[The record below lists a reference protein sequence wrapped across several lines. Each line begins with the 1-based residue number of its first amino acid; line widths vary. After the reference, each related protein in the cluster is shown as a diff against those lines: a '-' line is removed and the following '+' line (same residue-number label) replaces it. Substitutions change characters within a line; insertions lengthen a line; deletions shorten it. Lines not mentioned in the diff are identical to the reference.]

1 MALDLF
7 FDETDRSRAQGL
19 VKATVQI
26 GAHKESVRPHVGLWS
41 KQDYADH
48 WQTGRDLCARG
59 SAFVVLATSYAPDNW
74 DLWVGR
80 KTIEGYRFFNC
91 LVPVR
96 LGDVQIS
103 GKTLSLSDYDDF
115 SPDRDEEVSKW
126 DVKLADIVT

>member
-1 MALDLF
+1 M
-7 FDETDRSRAQGL
+7 
-19 VKATVQI
+19 
-26 GAHKESVRPHVGLWS
+26 
-41 KQDYADH
+41 
-48 WQTGRDLCARG
+48 
-59 SAFVVLATSYAPDNW
+59 LATSYAPDNW